1 MHARQL
7 VRETLTELNITELDP
22 CCEIVLV
29 KDGFYIGRRFSFE
42 SAEAV
47 WWEAEARIEI
57 HDGKGRLLTTISTQ
71 GQQPMRKAA

>member
-1 MHARQL
+1 MRARRL
-7 VRETLTELNITELDP
+7 IRETLTELDITGLDP

-29 KDGFYIGRRFSFE
+29 KDGFCVGRRFSFE

-57 HDGKGRLLTTISTQ
+57 YDGKGRLLTTIDAD
-71 GQQPMRKAA
+71 GQTPMRKAA